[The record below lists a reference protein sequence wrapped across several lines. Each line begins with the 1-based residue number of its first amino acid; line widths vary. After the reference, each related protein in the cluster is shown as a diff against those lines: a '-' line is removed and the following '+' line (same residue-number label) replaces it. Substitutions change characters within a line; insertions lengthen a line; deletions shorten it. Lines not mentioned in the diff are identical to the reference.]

1 MYRARQHHS
10 TVQNPGPHLQT
21 DKPNNNRRQIHG
33 SIIQQH
39 TTRNYFTP
47 EVLQKNSETYNTGNL
62 KKNYKK

>member
-10 TVQNPGPHLQT
+10 TVQNPRLHLRT
-21 DKPNNNRRQIHG
+21 YKPNHKRRQIHG

-47 EVLQKNSETYNTGNL
+47 EVLQKTQKHITQGT
-62 KKNYKK
+62 